1 MRIALVHNPDAGK
14 GAYDADDLTHLLGD
28 RGYDVAVHVR
38 SKRQVARAV
47 ETRPDLLVAA
57 GGDGTV
63 ARVAIALAGTT
74 IPLLILPV
82 GTANNIARSLGIQA
96 TVPVLIDGLTSA
108 RQVRMDIGQVSA
120 PWGEESFVE
129 GAGVGFIGAMLRDGG
144 STRERLRRFVWNL
157 VPSSV
162 SEPQKAAHG
171 VARLIRKHPIQT
183 YYLVADGSDLSGDYV
198 AVEAMN
204 IRAIGPRIALAPNA
218 ELADGHLDLVLV
230 RPEDRDS
237 LADYVASE
245 APGFSPPVEIRRV
258 RRAEMTWIADHGHVD
273 DEPWPLRAES
283 TRGADGATVTVSLGR
298 TVNVL
303 LV

>member
-1 MRIALVHNPDAGK
+1 MRIALVHNPDAGQ
-14 GAYDADDLTHLLGD
+14 GAYDADDLARLFRD
-28 RGYDVAVHVR
+28 RGYDVAVHGR
-38 SKRQVARAV
+38 SKKQVARAA
-47 ETRPDLLVAA
+47 ESRPDVLVAA

-108 RQVRMDIGQVSA
+108 RQVRLDIGQVSA

-129 GAGVGFIGAMLRDGG
+129 GAGVGFIGAMLRNEG
-144 STRERLRRFVWNL
+144 SMRERLGRFLWNL
-157 VPSSV
+157 VPS
-162 SEPQKAAHG
+162 QKRPHG
-171 VARLIRKHPIQT
+171 VARLIRRHPIRT
-183 YYLVADGSDLSGDYV
+183 YHMVADGSDLSGDYV
-198 AVEAMN
+198 TVEAMN

-218 ELADGHLDLVLV
+218 DLADGHLDLVLV
-230 RPEDRDS
+230 RPEDRDP
-237 LADYVASE
+237 LAEYVALE
-245 APGFSPPVEIRRV
+245 APGLSPPVEIRRV
-258 RRAEMTWIADHGHVD
+258 RRAEMTWIAGYGHVD

-283 TRGADGATVTVSLGR
+283 TRGADGAMVSVSLGR

-303 LV
+303 IV